1 MDGSED
7 KLDTLAEKLLK
18 NGVLPDS
25 YEDLQGLEQRVAR
38 TTRRK
43 IAQALAE
50 GSPGGIIPGNWPRP
64 VLDPGALSR
73 CHVPQTPS
81 SQGFWGVSTQLYELR
96 SGRNWGIGDFE
107 DLKRLSTIAADAGAD
122 FIGLNPLHALFLAQ
136 PTHCSPYSPSNRR
149 FLNPLYLAVD
159 RIAGFEEEMADAEK
173 IASARRS
180 DIVDYAL
187 VATIKLSALRAL
199 WRTWQRQG
207 LPDTRLSRGAFDA
220 FILEGGNALFGHALF
235 EALSAEMT
243 AKGYGRGPSD
253 WPEDFR
259 RRENI
264 AVRQFAD
271 DHEDEIDFHI
281 WLQWLTALQLEE
293 AADHARGAGM
303 RVGLYLDFAVGDVPD
318 GSSVWAEPELALP
331 GLHLGA
337 PPDAFSVQGQDW
349 GLVPLSPIPLLDR
362 SRSNYRDLVDRTAR
376 YAGALRLDHALGL
389 WQFFLIPECETAAE
403 GGYLRY
409 PFPELVADLAAVSQ
423 ERKTIIVGEDLG
435 NVPPG
440 FRDALRKAALLG
452 YNVLYFGD
460 AEPEDSSD
468 EKGPALSL
476 ACLSTHDLPPLLGWW
491 RSDDI
496 NFAKE
501 QGFLDAETERR
512 VRAERRQRKTEL
524 LEAAVSAGVLP
535 DVGRTQVDEDIPTQ
549 DIVVALHRLL
559 SRTDSLLVAVRLA
572 DMVGEARSTNVP
584 GTQDEY
590 PNWRLKLDVLLEE
603 IPEMPSFMAIV
614 DAMRVRKTLSS
625 EGG

>member
-7 KLDTLAEKLLK
+7 KLDTLADKLRK

-25 YEDLQGLEQRVAR
+25 YEDLQGFEQSVAR
-38 TTRRK
+38 ATRRE
-43 IAQALAE
+43 IAEALAK
-50 GSPGGIIPGNWPRP
+50 GSPGGMIPANWPRP
-64 VLDPGALSR
+64 VLDPGDLSR
-73 CHVPQTPS
+73 CYVPTMGS
-81 SQGFWGVSTQLYELR
+81 SEGFWGISTQLYELR
-96 SGRNWGIGDFE
+96 SARNWGIGDFE
-107 DLKRLSTIAADAGAD
+107 DLKSLCSIAADAGAD
-122 FIGLNPLHALFLAQ
+122 FIGLNPLHALFLAE

-159 RIAGFEEEMADAEK
+159 RIAGFEEGVADVEA
-173 IASARRS
+173 IAFARRS
-180 DIVDYAL
+180 DIVDYHQ
-187 VATIKLSALRAL
+187 VATVKLSALRGL
-199 WRTWQRQG
+199 WRTWQSRG
-207 LPDTRLSRGAFDA
+207 LPDARLAKSAFDG
-220 FILEGGNALFGHALF
+220 FVLEGGDALFGHALF

-243 AKGYGRGPSD
+243 AQGYGRGPND

-259 RRENI
+259 GRENI
-264 AVRQFAD
+264 AVHQFAD
-271 DHEDEIDFHI
+271 AHQDEILFHI

-293 AADHARGAGM
+293 VVNHARGAGM

-349 GLVPLSPIPLLDR
+349 GLVPLSPLPLLDR

-389 WQFFLIPECETAAE
+389 WQFFLIPEGETAAE

-423 ERKTIIVGEDLG
+423 ERRTIIVGEDLG

-460 AEPEDSSD
+460 AEPEIGS
-468 EKGPALSL
+468 EKAGPSLSL

-491 RSDDI
+491 RADDI
-496 NFAKE
+496 DFAKE
-501 QGFLDAETERR
+501 QGFLDAETEGR

-524 LEAAVSAGVLP
+524 LQAAASAGVLP
-535 DVGRTQVDEDIPTQ
+535 DLGQADVDEDIPAP

-590 PNWRLKLDVLLEE
+590 PNWRLKLDVTLEE
-603 IPEMPSFMAIV
+603 IPAMQTFRAIA
-614 DAMRVRKTLSS
+614 DAMRA
-625 EGG
+625 G

>member
-1 MDGSED
+1 MMDGPED
-7 KLDTLAEKLLK
+7 MLERLADQLLK
-18 NGVLPDS
+18 SGVLPDS
-25 YEDLQGLEQRVAR
+25 YEDLQSVEQRVAQP
-38 TTRRK
+38 TRHK
-43 IAQALAE
+43 IAQALARV
-50 GSPGGIIPGNWPRP
+50 SPGGTIPADWPAP

-73 CHVPQTPS
+73 CYVPAMPPS
-81 SQGFWGVSTQLYELR
+81 DGFWGISTQLYELR
-96 SGRNWGIGDFE
+96 STRNWGIGDFE
-107 DLKRLSTIAADAGAD
+107 DLKRLSIIAADAGAD
-122 FIGLNPLHALFLAQ
+122 FIGLNPLHALFLAE

-159 RIAGFEEEMADAEK
+159 RIAGFEEGMADVEK
-173 IASARRS
+173 IASARRLH
-180 DIVDYAL
+180 IVDYDL
-187 VATIKLSALRAL
+187 VASLKLTALRAL
-199 WRTWQRQG
+199 WRTWQGEG
-207 LPDTRLSRGAFDA
+207 LPDTRLSRAAFND
-220 FILEGGNALFGHALF
+220 FLLEGGEALFGHALF

-253 WPEDFR
+253 WPEEFGR
-259 RRENI
+259 RDSI

-271 DHEDEIDFHI
+271 DHRYEIDFHI

-293 AADHARGAGM
+293 VVNHARDAGM

-389 WQFFLIPECETAAE
+389 WQFFLIPEGETAAE

-435 NVPPG
+435 NVPSG

-460 AEPEDSSD
+460 AEPETKSEKTGSS
-468 EKGPALSL
+468 LSL

-491 RSDDI
+491 RADDI
-496 NFAKE
+496 DFAKE
-501 QGFLDAETERR
+501 QGFLDADTERR
-512 VRAERRQRKTEL
+512 VRAERRQRKIEL
-524 LEAAVSAGVLP
+524 LEAAASAGLLP
-535 DVGRTQVDEDIPTQ
+535 DLKQADVDEDTPAP
-549 DIVVALHRLL
+549 DIVVGLHRLL
-559 SRTDSLLVAVRLA
+559 SRTDSLLAAVRLA

-590 PNWRLKLDVLLEE
+590 PNWRLKLDVSLEE
-603 IPEMPSFMAIV
+603 IPAMQTFRAV
-614 DAMRVRKTLSS
+614 ADAMQA
-625 EGG
+625 G

>member
-1 MDGSED
+1 MDGSEEKLDILAD
-7 KLDTLAEKLLK
+7 KLLT

-25 YEDLQGLEQRVAR
+25 YEDLQGLEQKVAR
-38 TTRRK
+38 ATRRE
-43 IAQALAE
+43 ITQALAK
-50 GSPGGIIPGNWPRP
+50 GSPEGKIPADWPRP
-64 VLDPGALSR
+64 VLDPGDLSR
-73 CHVPQTPS
+73 CYVPSTPS
-81 SQGFWGVSTQLYELR
+81 SEGFWGISTQLYELR
-96 SGRNWGIGDFE
+96 SARNWGIGDFE
-107 DLKRLSTIAADAGAD
+107 DLKNLCSIAADAGAD

-159 RIAGFEEEMADAEK
+159 RIAGFEKSMADVEA

-180 DIVDYAL
+180 HIVDYNQVAAL
-187 VATIKLSALRAL
+187 KLSALSVL
-199 WRTWQRQG
+199 WRTWQSRG
-207 LPDTRLSRGAFDA
+207 LPDARLSKSVFDA
-220 FILEGGNALFGHALF
+220 FVLEGGDALFGHALF

-243 AKGYGRGPSD
+243 EQGYGRGPSE
-253 WPEDFR
+253 WPQDFR

-264 AVRQFAD
+264 AVHQFAD
-271 DHEDEIDFHI
+271 AHQDEVLFHI

-293 AADHARGAGM
+293 VVNHARGAGM
-303 RVGLYLDFAVGDVPD
+303 QVGLYLDFAVGDVPD

-349 GLVPLSPIPLLDR
+349 GLVPLSPLPLIDR
-362 SRSNYRDLVDRTAR
+362 SRTNYRDLVDRTAR

-389 WQFFLIPECETAAE
+389 WQFFLIPEGETAAE

-409 PFPELVADLAAVSQ
+409 PFPELVADLASVSQ

-460 AEPEDSSD
+460 AEPDTASGD
-468 EKGPALSL
+468 KGPSLSL

-491 RSDDI
+491 RADDI
-496 NFAKE
+496 DFAKE
-501 QGFLDAETERR
+501 QGFLDEETERR

-524 LEAAVSAGVLP
+524 LEAAVSAGALP
-535 DVGRTQVDEDIPTQ
+535 EIGRALVDEDIPPLNL
-549 DIVVALHRLL
+549 VVALHRLL
-559 SRTDSLLVAVRLA
+559 SRTDSLLIAVRLA

-590 PNWRLKLDVLLEE
+590 PNWRLKLEVSLEE
-603 IPEMPSFMAIV
+603 MPAMQSFKAIV
-614 DAMRVRKTLSS
+614 DAMRMRQAPFS

>member
-7 KLDTLAEKLLK
+7 KLDILAEKLLK

-50 GSPGGIIPGNWPRP
+50 RSPGGIIPGNWPRP

-81 SQGFWGVSTQLYELR
+81 SQGFWGISTQLYELR

-389 WQFFLIPECETAAE
+389 WQFFLIPEGETAAE

-423 ERKTIIVGEDLG
+423 ERKTIIVGEDFG

-501 QGFLDAETERR
+501 QGFLDADTERR

-524 LEAAVSAGVLP
+524 LEAAAFAGVLP
-535 DVGRTQVDEDIPTQ
+535 DVGRTQVDEDIPPQ

>member
-1 MDGSED
+1 
-7 KLDTLAEKLLK
+7 
-18 NGVLPDS
+18 
-25 YEDLQGLEQRVAR
+25 
-38 TTRRK
+38 
-43 IAQALAE
+43 
-50 GSPGGIIPGNWPRP
+50 
-64 VLDPGALSR
+64 
-73 CHVPQTPS
+73 
-81 SQGFWGVSTQLYELR
+81 
-96 SGRNWGIGDFE
+96 
-107 DLKRLSTIAADAGAD
+107 
-122 FIGLNPLHALFLAQ
+122 
-136 PTHCSPYSPSNRR
+136 
-149 FLNPLYLAVD
+149 
-159 RIAGFEEEMADAEK
+159 MADAEK

-389 WQFFLIPECETAAE
+389 WQFFLIPEGETAAE

-440 FRDALRKAALLG
+440 FRDSLRKAALLG

-491 RSDDI
+491 RADDV